1 VFLLQQLFEWL
12 VLMPARVVAL
22 YAIVPVCSL
31 PPLAAIGSW
40 FWVVHVIDGRH
51 NGRPANWRTFVAA
64 TLISS
69 YVLLV
74 TGIAIYYYFIHSE
87 WLSDD

>member
-1 VFLLQQLFEWL
+1 VFLLQLLFEWL
-12 VLMPARVVAL
+12 VLTPARIIAFF
-22 YAIVPVCSL
+22 AIVPVALL
-31 PPLAAIGSW
+31 PAVAAMGTW
-40 FWVVHVIDGRH
+40 FWVVRVVNSRH
-51 NGRPANWRTFVAA
+51 NGRPENLITFVIAA
-64 TLISS
+64 VLSS